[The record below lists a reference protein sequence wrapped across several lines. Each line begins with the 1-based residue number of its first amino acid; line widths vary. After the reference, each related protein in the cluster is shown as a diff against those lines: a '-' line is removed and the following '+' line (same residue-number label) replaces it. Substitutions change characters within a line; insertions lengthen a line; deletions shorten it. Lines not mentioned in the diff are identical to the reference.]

1 MFWCTIYFYD
11 NLNMLILYLRVFIH
25 IHILHKEELLLP
37 RFTLRGW
44 EGERETC
51 SGIFGHKI
59 KHQKTPDLYNNS
71 EKYRFLFSNRCVKI
85 NPHKSMRMF
94 DKRIEAA
101 RMPLDLWGTALCWME
116 MH

>member
-44 EGERETC
+44 EGERKTC

-59 KHQKTPDLYNNS
+59 KQKTPDLYNNS